1 MRRSVTGALVAR
13 LCSSTM
19 EWSERFALVPR
30 CRLGEAMV
38 PLLRTIGP
46 RNKTCLRRHVP
57 FVSISTLVFGV
68 SQLVAQPRPYEPS
81 NFEERM
87 QSAASALESSVQLR
101 DRSPQYRQNL
111 AEFVSGNLLFVL
123 CHEIAH
129 VAMTQM
135 RLPVLGKAE
144 DAADSFATLR
154 MIKVGSAF
162 SRTVLLDASTGW
174 FLSARRDEEIGEKL
188 VYYDEHGLDRQRAY
202 QIVCLMVGSDKEQFK
217 SLAEETG
224 LPPGRQN
231 SCVDDYASA
240 SYSWDLVL
248 GPHLRSADQPKT
260 TIDVAYGPAESELGG
275 AAQAA
280 RSIRLLETV
289 AENVAE
295 VFVWPTPFTIAMQ
308 SCGFPN
314 AYWAVS
320 EHKLIVCYELAIEF
334 AELYRNY
341 GPTPTEGEGRLF
353 VPQPQV
359 STRVSPADP
368 R

>member
-1 MRRSVTGALVAR
+1 MRRSVTGASLAR
-13 LCSSTM
+13 LCSSAM
-19 EWSERFALVPR
+19 DWGERLASAPR
-30 CRLGEAMV
+30 CRSGQAMV
-38 PLLRTIGP
+38 SLLRTAGP
-46 RNKTCLRRHVP
+46 RSKAFLRRHVP
-57 FVSISTLVFGV
+57 FVSIFAFMFGV
-68 SQLVAQPRPYEPS
+68 AQIVAQPRPYEPN
-81 NFEERM
+81 NFEERI
-87 QSAASALESSVQLR
+87 QAAASALESSVRLW

-123 CHEIAH
+123 CHEMAH
-129 VAMTQM
+129 AAMTQM

-162 SRTVLLDASTGW
+162 SRSVLLDASTGW
-174 FLSARRDEEIGEKL
+174 FLSARRDEEIGEKM
-188 VYYDEHGLDRQRAY
+188 VYYDEHGLDRQRDY

-248 GPHLRSADQPKT
+248 GPHLRSAYQPKT
-260 TIDVAYGPAESELGG
+260 VIDEVYGPAENGLEG

-289 AENVAE
+289 AESVAE
-295 VFVWPTPFTIAMQ
+295 AFVWPAPFTIEMQ

-314 AYWAVS
+314 AYWALT
-320 EHKLIVCYELAIEF
+320 EHKLTVCYELAIEF

-341 GPTPTEGEGRLF
+341 SPAPTEAKVDFSSINR
-353 VPQPQV
+353 
-359 STRVSPADP
+359 R
-368 R
+368 